1 LQYDNADKRYFLTK
15 PYRQVNRKI
24 FDLYERSRRVEEPS
38 QAIRLDR
45 LGDSLYVKE
54 STGKNETKQ
63 VEP

>member
-1 LQYDNADKRYFLTK
+1 VLKVLSCSE
-15 PYRQVNRKI
+15 
-24 FDLYERSRRVEEPS
+24 LGL
-38 QAIRLDR
+38 IRLDR